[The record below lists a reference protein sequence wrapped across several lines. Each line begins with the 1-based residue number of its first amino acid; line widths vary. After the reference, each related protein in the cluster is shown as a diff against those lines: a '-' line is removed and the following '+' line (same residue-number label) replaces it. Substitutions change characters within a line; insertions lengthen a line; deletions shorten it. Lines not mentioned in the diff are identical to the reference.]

1 MKHVSSLN
9 RNNIDKNKRYP
20 WKQIDLEFFIG
31 RQDCS
36 ENKRV
41 VVEVVLLVK
50 HFTRI
55 KTSASTELQ
64 RDDFLSWLGAD
75 SIGCAPGAIQTR
87 KKGGRLAAPD
97 D

>member
-9 RNNIDKNKRYP
+9 KNNMYKNKRQP
-20 WKQIDLEFFIG
+20 GKQLDLEFFID
-31 RQDCS
+31 RQDFF
-36 ENKRV
+36 ENERV

-64 RDDFLSWLGAD
+64 RDDFLSWLGGD
-75 SIGCAPGAIQTR
+75 SGGCAPGAIR
-87 KKGGRLAAPD
+87 IRAR
-97 D
+97 